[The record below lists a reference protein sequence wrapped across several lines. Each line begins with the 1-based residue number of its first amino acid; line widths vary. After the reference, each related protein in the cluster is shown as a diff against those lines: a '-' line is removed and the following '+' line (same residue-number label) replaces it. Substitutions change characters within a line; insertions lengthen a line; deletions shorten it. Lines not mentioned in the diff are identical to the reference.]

1 MDDLDDGVY
10 EMHIVETQSAG
21 IAIHELRVVDFKN
34 LADSIPRLRKV
45 WGAQHARGA

>member
-21 IAIHELRVVDFKN
+21 IAITRVAGGGLQELGGFN
-34 LADSIPRLRKV
+34 PAA
-45 WGAQHARGA
+45 AQGVGCPAR